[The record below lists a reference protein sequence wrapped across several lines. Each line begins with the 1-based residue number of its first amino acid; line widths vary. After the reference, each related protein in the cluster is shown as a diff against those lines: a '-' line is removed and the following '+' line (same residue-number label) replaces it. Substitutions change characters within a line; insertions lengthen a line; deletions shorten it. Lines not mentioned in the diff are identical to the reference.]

1 MDIVKI
7 AAAGIITA
15 MVYALVRQIKPEIAP
30 LVIMGGVCVILVSVA
45 GRFLGVTETVDD
57 MMELSGIKKENV
69 EILIKAMGVC
79 VVSQFAADICYDNS
93 CSAIGSAVELA
104 GRVGAVILAMPM
116 LQSVA
121 FLALGFLE

>member
-1 MDIVKI
+1 MDIVKV
-7 AAAGIITA
+7 AAAGILTA

-30 LVIMGGVCVILVSVA
+30 LVIMGGVCVILSVVA
-45 GRFLGVTETVDD
+45 GKFTELTGTVDD

-69 EILIKAMGVC
+69 AILIKAMGVC

-104 GRVGAVILAMPM
+104 GKVGAVILAMPM

-121 FLALGFLE
+121 LLALGLME

>member
-1 MDIVKI
+1 MDIVKV
-7 AAAGIITA
+7 AAAGILTA

-30 LVIMGGVCVILVSVA
+30 LVIMGGLCVILSVVA
-45 GRFLGVTETVDD
+45 GRFADLTGTVDD

-69 EILIKAMGVC
+69 AILIKAMGVC

-104 GRVGAVILAMPM
+104 GKVGAVILAMPM

-121 FLALGFLE
+121 LLALGLME